1 MAQAKPLHP
10 VILSGGSGTRLWPL
24 SRADYPK
31 QLIPVVGSD
40 SLLQQTTARVADPD
54 RFAAPRLI
62 CNEAHRFLVAEQM
75 RQIGTDPAAILLE
88 PVARNTAPAICA
100 AALTLAAEDP
110 EAVMLVL
117 PSDHAIADTGSFLE
131 SVALGRAAA
140 EAGHLVTFGMT
151 PQRPETG
158 YGYIRRGGDLPAAPD
173 CAAVSA
179 FVEKPDRAT
188 AEAYL
193 ADGHYLWNSGMFL
206 MRAADLLDAVRAHQ
220 PDVLTACEAAVAR
233 AHADLHFTRLDAEA
247 FAKAPAISIDHGVM
261 ERTDRAAVVPAEMG
275 WSDVGSWAALW
286 SIQPKDTAGNVAQ
299 GDVVAEDAQNCLLH
313 SDGRLLAAVGVRDLI
328 VVATDDAILVCPR
341 DQSERVGAMAKR
353 LMAEGRTE
361 AVVHTQVYRPWGSYQ
376 SVDAAPGFQV
386 KRLTVKPGSRLS
398 LQSHRHRAE
407 HWVVVEGEA
416 EITCD
421 GRVFRLYPNQS
432 TYIPCGAVHR
442 LANPGDA
449 VLHVV
454 EVQSGDYLGED
465 DIQRYGDDFHRT

>member
-1 MAQAKPLHP
+1 
-10 VILSGGSGTRLWPL
+10 
-24 SRADYPK
+24 
-31 QLIPVVGSD
+31 
-40 SLLQQTTARVADPD
+40 
-54 RFAAPRLI
+54 
-62 CNEAHRFLVAEQM
+62 
-75 RQIGTDPAAILLE
+75 
-88 PVARNTAPAICA
+88 
-100 AALTLAAEDP
+100 
-110 EAVMLVL
+110 
-117 PSDHAIADTGSFLE
+117 
-131 SVALGRAAA
+131 
-140 EAGHLVTFGMT
+140 
-151 PQRPETG
+151 
-158 YGYIRRGGDLPAAPD
+158 
-173 CAAVSA
+173 
-179 FVEKPDRAT
+179 
-188 AEAYL
+188 
-193 ADGHYLWNSGMFL
+193 
-206 MRAADLLDAVRAHQ
+206 
-220 PDVLTACEAAVAR
+220 
-233 AHADLHFTRLDAEA
+233 
-247 FAKAPAISIDHGVM
+247 
-261 ERTDRAAVVPAEMG
+261 
-275 WSDVGSWAALW
+275 
-286 SIQPKDTAGNVAQ
+286 
-299 GDVVAEDAQNCLLH
+299 
-313 SDGRLLAAVGVRDLI
+313 
-328 VVATDDAILVCPR
+328 VATDDAILVCPR